1 MAILNFKTSKSHI
14 NSNSRIVSNSYE
26 GENAFSFL
34 HSVGCCLNVYQI
46 QALLYKGT
54 ILLYLICSGIL
65 SPDSSTNFAYGFWRT
80 EVHISEV
87 FLLFFVYVVYCMC
100 TYLCLC
106 MCVHM
111 YTYVRIG
118 WRSML
123 DVFLNCCFS
132 LHVCA
137 CWPYACEVMLT
148 SGCSIIVHFNVW
160 LQAQAVLLGF
170 HLGAENLKPD
180 PHVWATAIYWLSHYL
195 SASFYDF

>member
-1 MAILNFKTSKSHI
+1 MLWLKFLVLYYIRTVAILNFKTSKSHI

-87 FLLFFVYVVYCMC
+87 FLLFFCVCCILHVYIFMFV
-100 TYLCLC
+100 
-106 MCVHM
+106 
-111 YTYVRIG
+111 
-118 WRSML
+118 
-123 DVFLNCCFS
+123 
-132 LHVCA
+132 HVCA
-137 CWPYACEVMLT
+137 HVYLCTHRLKVNVRCLPQLLFLTVCVCLLTLCMWSHVDIRMLYH
-148 SGCSIIVHFNVW
+148 CP
-160 LQAQAVLLGF
+160 L
-170 HLGAENLKPD
+170 
-180 PHVWATAIYWLSHYL
+180 
-195 SASFYDF
+195 